1 MLRSTVLRI
10 QICLTIY
17 MVASLGNVLQIFGL
31 LKLLTLEQFKILSS
45 KLSKKTFWMIVEGF
59 LKSVQ
64 D

>member
-1 MLRSTVLRI
+1 
-10 QICLTIY
+10 